1 MLDTMNWRGRI
12 DVLDLITI
20 WLLTE
25 HEKGDKS
32 DFIGYLKSLPLTS
45 TCPLAVPEELWS
57 LLPNQTR
64 IELEKDK
71 LDFET
76 RFERVQRV
84 VKSSYVSTISKL
96 TLPMFRW
103 AYWVIRSR
111 WVACWDYD
119 LRNMNRQ
126 WLQLGTDK
134 DRVWHHKT
142 MKSDNDFD
150 NACHVTKKTMTTKFQ
165 TINDSDN
172 SLVTRQWQQF
182 FLAFGDNSCQTTI
195 VVTWQQKTRPFK
207 KWQWQLV
214 VTDNDNTSLSVTLN
228 PG

>member
-1 MLDTMNWRGRI
+1 MSDDYSQAKRSDAVEVNTFAKTGRGLGVKRAVYRNETVLEIYDVITARFIVENCLDIRLMLDTMNWRGRI

-119 LRNMNRQ
+119 LRNINRQ

-134 DRVWHHKT
+134 DRVQH
-142 MKSDNDFD
+142 D
-150 NACHVTKKTMTTKFQ
+150 
-165 TINDSDN
+165 
-172 SLVTRQWQQF
+172 
-182 FLAFGDNSCQTTI
+182 
-195 VVTWQQKTRPFK
+195 
-207 KWQWQLV
+207 
-214 VTDNDNTSLSVTLN
+214 
-228 PG
+228 